1 MARQKT
7 KKKKIKK
14 QLTKKPIIKKAKT
27 AKKVTVKS
35 KPKTKTRKKPAAK
48 KALPKKRPVRPKTK
62 SPKKKAS
69 PKRAITKKVSS
80 KKTRKAESKIMM
92 PTDHLLQARRLV
104 KQQDEK
110 KGNLRSMLI
119 SKREEILKEVRSE
132 ISSYIKGETKQLVE
146 TALDDGDLSIVDLS
160 EDIRFKHL
168 GSHRDDLLKIDESL
182 RKLDEGTYGI
192 CEDCGDEISEARLK
206 VLPFAIYCIDCQEK
220 RELLEEMERK
230 ERMIR

>member
-7 KKKKIKK
+7 KKQKTKKR
-14 QLTKKPIIKKAKT
+14 LTKKPIIKKAKT

-48 KALPKKRPVRPKTK
+48 KALPKKRPVRPETK
-62 SPKKKAS
+62 SPKKKTS
-69 PKRAITKKVSS
+69 PKRAIAQKVSS
-80 KKTRKAESKIMM
+80 KKKRKAESKIMM
-92 PTDHLLQARRLV
+92 PTDHLLQARRAV
-104 KQQDEK
+104 KQEDEK
-110 KGNLRSMLI
+110 KENLRSMLI
-119 SKREEILKEVRSE
+119 SKREEILKEVRNE
-132 ISSYIKGETKQLVE
+132 ISNYIKGETKQLVE

-182 RKLDEGTYGI
+182 RKLDEGTYGM
-192 CEDCGDEISEARLK
+192 CEDCGEEISEARLK

-220 RELLEEMERK
+220 RELLEEMEKK